1 MYLLTAAAALS
12 VQLVLLPGTVS
23 GRTQTCACEGSIHWT
38 NAAGDYIYQK
48 CNGDWTSSSSHK
60 DCCCRRRG
68 RNLDRIEEYGVKG
81 LKDED
86 LQAID
91 NNCGSYEYD
100 LKLHVDSHLYLI
112 LDPKEEALSAGCQT
126 LVFHASDM
134 EI

>member
-12 VQLVLLPGTVS
+12 VLFLPGEVS
-23 GRTQTCACEGSIHWT
+23 AEDLADAI
-38 NAAGDYIYQK
+38 D
-48 CNGDWTSSSSHK
+48 
-60 DCCCRRRG
+60 RG
-68 RNLDRIEEYGVKG
+68 RHLNQIEKYGVKG
-81 LKDED
+81 LNDKD

-91 NNCGSYEYD
+91 NNCGAYEYD

>member
-23 GRTQTCACEGSIHWT
+23 GSAKTCACEGSIH
-38 NAAGDYIYQK
+38 NSVGGEYVYFK
-48 CNGDWTSSSSHK
+48 CNGDLTSSSSHK